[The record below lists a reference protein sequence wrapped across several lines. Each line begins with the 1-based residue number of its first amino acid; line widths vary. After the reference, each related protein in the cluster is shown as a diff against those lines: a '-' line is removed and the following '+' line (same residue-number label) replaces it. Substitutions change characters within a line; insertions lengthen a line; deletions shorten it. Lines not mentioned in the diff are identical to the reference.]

1 MGMIKIP
8 LPLGTILILCIDL
21 GTDMIP
27 AISLAY
33 EKAESDIMRRRPRDP
48 LRDRLVNA
56 RLIAFSYLQ
65 IGMIQAMAGFFTY
78 FVVMGDFGMRPES
91 LVGLE
96 DYEWAQKDAYLLIEG
111 QFWTYGRRRRAQR
124 YAQTAYFVSIVV
136 VQWSDLLICKTRKLS
151 IFQQGMSNKMLN
163 FGLASETLLAA
174 FLVYCPGVN
183 TGLGMGPIQLK
194 HWTMAVPF
202 SLLIFGYDEVRK
214 HLIRK
219 NPGGWLENNTYY

>member
-1 MGMIKIP
+1 
-8 LPLGTILILCIDL
+8 
-21 GTDMIP
+21 
-27 AISLAY
+27 
-33 EKAESDIMRRRPRDP
+33 
-48 LRDRLVNA
+48 
-56 RLIAFSYLQ
+56 
-65 IGMIQAMAGFFTY
+65 MAGFFTY

-96 DYEWAQKDAYLLIEG
+96 DYEW
-111 QFWTYGRRRRAQR
+111 AQR

-202 SLLIFGYDEVRK
+202 SLLIFVYDEVR
-214 HLIRK
+214 
-219 NPGGWLENNTYY
+219 